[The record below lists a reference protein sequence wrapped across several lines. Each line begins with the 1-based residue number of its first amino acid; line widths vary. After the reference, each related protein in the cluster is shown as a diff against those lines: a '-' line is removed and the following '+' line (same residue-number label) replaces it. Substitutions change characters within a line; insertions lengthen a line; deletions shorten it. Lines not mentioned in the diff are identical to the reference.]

1 MAFVRRQVST
11 TGKVFFQATWS
22 LYDKSGERRRQTK
35 SFDRQSDAKAY
46 AAKME
51 AECEKRGI
59 GDAEKQTFAAFT
71 ERLLGHWE
79 ARGELAETSLI
90 GYRRN
95 LRLLS
100 REIGHIQIGKLSPL
114 HIDEALVV
122 LKMNGGAGRK
132 HVKDGQ
138 PRGTR
143 PLADRTLLH
152 LYRIGST
159 AMEQARRW
167 KLIPSNPFRDVKP
180 PSPGKSKIKIMTEA
194 QAVRVYQAAMRA
206 DESGKHPGI
215 ALLVALLM
223 VCGMRRSEILGL
235 AFDAIDLE
243 AETISISRTV
253 IAGEKGEPIL
263 RDERAKSETSIR
275 TISLPVELIPM
286 IRKHRIWINE
296 MILKWGKSYQREPL
310 LLFPAFGGAALPP
323 GVLTIR
329 LRQLHRQA
337 GVKGVAPT
345 HGFRHG
351 MASEMIA
358 NGVDIKTVS
367 SRLGHATTSFTLATY
382 VHAVEGRD
390 KAAADALGA
399 RFSARAGSA
408 DRA

>member
-1 MAFVRRQVST
+1 MASVRRQVST
-11 TGKVFFQATWS
+11 TGKVYFQAVWS
-22 LYDKSGERRRQTK
+22 LTDKDGKAKRQTK
-35 SFDRQSDAKAY
+35 SFSRQADAKSY

-71 ERLLGHWE
+71 ERLLAHWQV
-79 ARGELAETSLI
+79 RGELAETSLI

-95 LRLLS
+95 LGLLS

-114 HIDEALVV
+114 HIDEALAA
-122 LKMNGGAGRK
+122 LKANGGAARK
-132 HVKDGQ
+132 PAKDGQ

-167 KLIPSNPFRDVKP
+167 KLIASNPFKDVKA
-180 PSPGKSKIKIMTEA
+180 PSPGKSKIRIMTEEE
-194 QAVRVYQAAMRA
+194 AVRVYQAATRA
-206 DESGKHPGI
+206 DESGKHPGM

-235 AFDAIDLE
+235 AFDAIDLD
-243 AETISISRTV
+243 AETISIFRTV
-253 IAGEKGEPIL
+253 VAGEKGEPIL

-275 TISLPVELIPM
+275 TISIPPEFVPM
-286 IRKHRIWINE
+286 IRKHRMVVNE
-296 MILKWGKSYQREPL
+296 MVLGWGKGYQREPL
-310 LLFPAFGGAALPP
+310 LLFPTFGGVPLAP
-323 GVLTIR
+323 GALTIR

-351 MASEMIA
+351 MASAMVASGI
-358 NGVDIKTVS
+358 DIKTIS
-367 SRLGHATTSFTLATY
+367 ERLGHSTTGFTLATY
-382 VHAVEGRD
+382 VHAVHGRD
-390 KAAADALGA
+390 KAAAEQLGKQ
-399 RFSARAGSA
+399 FSAIMAATDKG
-408 DRA
+408 